1 MPHAEYELAVRIAV
15 GLVVAYAFGFER
27 QLRGSPAGDRT
38 FALIGLGATA
48 VTAVTG
54 RSSPQAVAGV
64 ITGIGFIGGGIVFH
78 SEGGLVRGITTA
90 ATIFTTAG
98 IGIVIGYG
106 HLLLGVLTAAAVL
119 LILELEYIPGL
130 RLLDAHHYSDRVA
143 SDRDG
148 QSHPP
153 EEQGPA
159 R

>member
-1 MPHAEYELAVRIAV
+1 MPHAEYVLAVRIAV
-15 GLVVAYAFGFER
+15 GLVVAYVFGFER

-38 FALIGLGATA
+38 FALIGLAATA

-64 ITGIGFIGGGIVFH
+64 ITGIGFIGGGILFH

-90 ATIFTTAG
+90 ATIFATAG
-98 IGIVIGYG
+98 TGIMIGYG

-119 LILELEYIPGL
+119 LILELEHIPGL
-130 RLLDAHHYSDRVA
+130 RVLDAHHYGSRNA
-143 SDRDG
+143 SDHQG
-148 QSHPP
+148 QPHPP
-153 EEQGPA
+153 EDQSPA

>member
-1 MPHAEYELAVRIAV
+1 MPHAEYVLAIRIAV
-15 GLVVAYAFGFER
+15 GLVVAYVFGFER
-27 QLRGSPAGDRT
+27 QLRGSPA
-38 FALIGLGATA
+38 GLGATA

-78 SEGGLVRGITTA
+78 GEGGLVRGITTA
-90 ATIFTTAG
+90 ATIFATAG
-98 IGIVIGYG
+98 TGIMIGYG

-119 LILELEYIPGL
+119 LILELEHIPGL
-130 RLLDAHHYSDRVA
+130 RVLDAHHYSGRVA
-143 SDRDG
+143 SDHEG

-153 EEQGPA
+153 EEQGAA

>member
-1 MPHAEYELAVRIAV
+1 MPHAEYVLAVRIAV
-15 GLVVAYAFGFER
+15 GLVVAYVFGFER

-48 VTAVTG
+48 VTTVTA

-64 ITGIGFIGGGIVFH
+64 ITGIGFIGGGILFH

-90 ATIFTTAG
+90 ATIFATAG
-98 IGIVIGYG
+98 TGIMIGYG

-119 LILELEYIPGL
+119 LILEVEHIPGL
-130 RLLDAHHYSDRVA
+130 RVLDAHYSSGNA
-143 SDRDG
+143 SDREG

-153 EEQGPA
+153 EDQSSA